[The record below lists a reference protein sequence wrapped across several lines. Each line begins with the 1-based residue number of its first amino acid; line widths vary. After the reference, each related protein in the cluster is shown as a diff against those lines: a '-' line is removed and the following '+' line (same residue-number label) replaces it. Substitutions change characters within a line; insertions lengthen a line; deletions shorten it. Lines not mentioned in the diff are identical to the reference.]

1 MISEQHL
8 QHEKNHGKSCW
19 FNPVFP
25 AGKIALMLHVR
36 SLWWYGTT
44 RAVWRATVYT
54 EQRDPCSGRTC
65 EVCSPLGH
73 VCQPSFFIPLYC
85 FPPSVVCSLELLKK
99 AVCSWSPSLL
109 LCLCKENVYRTFLP
123 TACHIVIQSGLHL
136 NELKSNRDAVCQIK
150 LPWLQSKSCCSGL

>member
-8 QHEKNHGKSCW
+8 QHEKHHGNSCW
-19 FNPVFP
+19 FNSVFP
-25 AGKIALMLHVR
+25 AGKIALMLRVR

-54 EQRDPCSGRTC
+54 EQRDPCLGPTC

-73 VCQPSFFIPLYC
+73 VCQPSFHSALMFS
-85 FPPSVVCSLELLKK
+85 SVSSLELLKK
-99 AVCSWSPSLL
+99 ERKRDVCSWIPSLL

-123 TACHIVIQSGLHL
+123 TVCHIVIQSGLHL
-136 NELKSNRDAVCQIK
+136 NELKCN
-150 LPWLQSKSCCSGL
+150 SKSLANHGS